1 MWSCQLIHCTVIS
14 QFTQPV
20 LNMIRYPN
28 RELSWIW
35 RLSCLILTLPL
46 MAAYCINDV
55 MALKPLQLG
64 NRIGEA
70 QDTFFLN
77 FALSYFI
84 SK

>member
-1 MWSCQLIHCTVIS
+1 
-14 QFTQPV
+14 
-20 LNMIRYPN
+20 
-28 RELSWIW
+28 
-35 RLSCLILTLPL
+35 